1 MSTLF
6 EPPEKRVK
14 DVSSQSAGD
23 KRLGPL
29 TCFAINPTG
38 VRFETQQD
46 DEAVVLFLRQHP
58 IVNLPWILLSIVLL
72 IGPTVA
78 LPFFLKFANLP
89 VRLPPQ
95 YMLIATLLWYLATF
109 GFIFGNFLR
118 WFFNI
123 YIVTD
128 RRIVDI
134 DFYYLLFKRFSEAE
148 VSKIQDISFTV
159 GGIAATVFDYGNVL
173 IETAGELPNLKF
185 EAVPHPEKVVE
196 TIRSLEPKIGGGA
209 P

>member
-1 MSTLF
+1 MPTLF
-6 EPPEKRVK
+6 ETPKERVK
-14 DVSSQSAGD
+14 DNPRQSAGG
-23 KRLGPL
+23 KKMGPL
-29 TCFAINPTG
+29 TCFAVNPTS

-46 DEAVVLFLRQHP
+46 DEKVVLFLRQHP
-58 IVNLPWILLSIVLL
+58 IVNLPWILISLVLL
-72 IGPTVA
+72 IGPTA
-78 LPFFLKFANLP
+78 LIPFFLKFANLP
-89 VRLPPQ
+89 FALPPQ
-95 YMLIATLLWYLATF
+95 YLLVATLLWYLVTF
-109 GFIFGNFLR
+109 GFMFGSFLR

-148 VSKIQDISFTV
+148 LSKIQDISFTV

-173 IETAGELPNLKF
+173 IETAGELPNLEF
-185 EAVPHPEKVVE
+185 EAVPQPEKVVE
-196 TIRSLEPKIGGGA
+196 TIRSLEPHIGGGA